1 MEIGSATKRRRWRWI
16 RKMGMIGFLLRDRPK
31 KTREQERRGEER
43 ETWPLE
49 KRRKKFEMRETVHVG
64 FLLDFF
70 FLILLKW
77 I

>member
-1 MEIGSATKRRRWRWI
+1 MEMDPRNGYDRVSSLQKR
-16 RKMGMIGFLLRDRPK
+16 KLRDRPK

-64 FLLDFF
+64 FLLEFF
-70 FLILLKW
+70 FF
-77 I
+77 

>member
-31 KTREQERRGEER
+31 KTREQERMGEEREER

-49 KRRKKFEMRETVHVG
+49 KRIKKF
-64 FLLDFF
+64 
-70 FLILLKW
+70 
-77 I
+77 

>member
-1 MEIGSATKRRRWRWI
+1 MEMDPRNGYDRVSSLQKR
-16 RKMGMIGFLLRDRPK
+16 KLRDRPK

-70 FLILLKW
+70 FFNFA
-77 I
+77 